1 MARDDQLA
9 DLLLC
14 WEEHFEQGEDLPPE
28 DLCRDRPELR
38 PALEAGIAALKRVAW
53 VNQPIRDT
61 REPAPL
67 LLPAGSTALSPR
79 TTSHPPLAGRYRL
92 DRLIA
97 EGGCG
102 QVWLGFDLELQR
114 PVAAKLPHRRLVSQ
128 PGDAAVYLREAR
140 TVAKLDHPHIVPV
153 FDVGKDEH
161 CPCFIVSKLIQGSTL
176 KLRLREARPS
186 PWEAAALLALI
197 AEALHYAHGKGIVHR
212 DIKPGNILLDGT
224 GKPYVTDFGVALR
237 EQEAGQGPSYAGTL
251 AYMSPEQAR
260 GEADRVDGRSDVF
273 SLGVVFYELLTG
285 QLPFGATSATELLKQ
300 IVTSEPRPPRRL
312 DEAIPEDLERICL
325 KALSK
330 RVSERYTT
338 ARDLAH
344 DLRDFLGERT
354 LCEDPPGDR
363 KDASSQSDTVA
374 TRSSDTRPVPIVP
387 KHRKSFGISYIKVS
401 LRGTVAAVVLAVA
414 LGGVAWWQRTPYAER
429 QLYRG
434 LAAYREGKY
443 DQAAAALS
451 EALAAQPSLMSARY
465 ARARAYQR
473 CGEFELAFADY
484 ALASKAA
491 PDGRIFACMA
501 YCLNRLNWQ
510 RSPEDAHGCY
520 EAAITA
526 GFAPAAVYNNLG
538 YCYLSQRKLE
548 EAKANLDR
556 ALDLDLGMQAAWH
569 NRAVYALHKIFR
581 EVHPWP
587 NPDLTKE
594 HKALLI
600 QGLQDAET
608 ALRLAPAT
616 DELHYNTALLLALNR
631 RKADWADKALTHLEE
646 AARKGRNPG
655 LWKDDPTL
663 SPLRD
668 HPRFQALLKQA
679 PTASTPPTA
688 RLVDPVTD

>member
-1 MARDDQLA
+1 MARDGQLA

-14 WEEHFEQGEDLPPE
+14 WEEQFEQGKDLPPE
-28 DLCRDRPELR
+28 ELCRDRPELR

-53 VNQPIRDT
+53 VNQPVRDT
-61 REPAPL
+61 REPAPF
-67 LLPAGSTALSPR
+67 LLPEGYTALTPR
-79 TTSHPPLAGRYRL
+79 TTSPPPLAGRYRL

-114 PVAAKLPHRRLVSQ
+114 PVAAKLPHRRLVSH

-176 KLRLREARPS
+176 KLQLREARPS
-186 PWEAAALLALI
+186 PREAAALLALI
-197 AEALHYAHGKGIVHR
+197 AEALHYAHSKGIVHR
-212 DIKPGNILLDGT
+212 DIKPGNILLDDT

-237 EQEAGQGPSYAGTL
+237 EQEVGQGPSYAGTL

-285 QLPFGATSATELLKQ
+285 QLPFGATCAAELLRQ

-312 DEAIPEDLERICL
+312 DDAIPEDLERICL
-325 KALSK
+325 KALAK

-338 ARDLAH
+338 ARDMAN
-344 DLRDFLGERT
+344 DLREFLGERT

-374 TRSSDTRPVPIVP
+374 TRSADTRPVTSVP
-387 KHRKSFGISYIKVS
+387 KNRKSFSISYIKVS

-429 QLYRG
+429 QLHRG
-434 LAAYREGKY
+434 LAAYRAG
-443 DQAAAALS
+443 DHRQAVIALS
-451 EALAAQPSLMSARY
+451 EALAAQPNLTSAWY

-473 CGEFELAFADY
+473 SDEFALALADY
-484 ALASKAA
+484 EKAYKAA
-491 PDGRIFACMA
+491 PDGRTAACIG
-501 YCLNRLNWQ
+501 YCFLRRLDPARAQ
-510 RSPEDAHGCY
+510 FY
-520 EAAITA
+520 FEASLAKGYGT
-526 GFAPAAVYNNLG
+526 AAVYNNLA

-569 NRAVYALHKIFR
+569 NRAVYALHKVIR
-581 EVHPWP
+581 ETHGWP
-587 NPDLTKE
+587 NPNFAKE
-594 HKALLI
+594 HQTLLI
-600 QGLQDAET
+600 QGLQDVET
-608 ALRLAPAT
+608 ALLLGPGT
-616 DELHYNTALLLALNR
+616 DELHYNTAQLLALTR
-631 RKADWADKALTHLEE
+631 QKPDWADKALTHLEE
-646 AARKGRNPG
+646 AVRKGRNPG
-655 LWKDDPTL
+655 LWKDDVTVIA
-663 SPLRD
+663 LRG
-668 HPRFQALLKQA
+668 HPRFQALLEQKA
-679 PTASTPPTA
+679 STASTPPSA